1 MGLLALGEGEL
12 LVLREVEEG
21 TRRGSC
27 LRNELLRYAVPDDGQ
42 EPDLTACPTDLADDA
57 GALGGEVDDG
67 HRHSRRV

>member
-1 MGLLALGEGEL
+1 
-12 LVLREVEEG
+12 
-21 TRRGSC
+21 
-27 LRNELLRYAVPDDGQ
+27 VPDDGQ